1 MATSSFQRL
10 KQLIPASW
18 FGGVTPILD
27 AVLTGIG
34 AALDNFA
41 GLSAYVKLQMRIA
54 TATDGFLDLIAGDF
68 FGESLTR
75 NANES
80 DASFRARMLA
90 GLFSPTVT
98 RRAILR
104 QLLTLTGR
112 AATIFE
118 PANPGDTGAY
128 GIACGYGVAGGYG
141 SLAMPAQFFVY
152 PRRPLSSGIPYVGG
166 YGSSVGAY
174 STPSQSEY
182 ANPSMTQ
189 QGVTDAAIY
198 ALIARIKAAGVTAWV
213 QILN

>member
-1 MATSSFQRL
+1 MTTSLQRL
-10 KQLIPASW
+10 KQVLPTSW
-18 FGGVTPILD
+18 FGGVTPVLD

-34 AALDNFA
+34 TALDNFTNLA
-41 GLSAYVKLQMRIA
+41 AYVRLQMRIA

-68 FGESLTR
+68 FGEYLTR
-75 NANES
+75 NANETDS
-80 DASFRARMLA
+80 SFRARILA
-90 GLFSPTVT
+90 GLFAPTVT
-98 RRAILR
+98 RRAILQ

-112 AATIFE
+112 TATIFE
-118 PANPGDTGAY
+118 PANPGDTGGY

-152 PRRPLSSGIPYVGG
+152 PRRPVSSGIPYVGG

-174 STPSQSEY
+174 STASQAEY